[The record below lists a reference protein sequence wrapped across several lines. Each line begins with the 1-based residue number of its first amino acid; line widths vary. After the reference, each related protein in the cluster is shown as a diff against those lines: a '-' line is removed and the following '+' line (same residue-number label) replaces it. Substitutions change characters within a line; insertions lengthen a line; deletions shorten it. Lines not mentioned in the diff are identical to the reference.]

1 MLWYIYWGACS
12 LIYGVFEYS
21 DMIWIS
27 PPEDIEQGPKDTLCS
42 PVIPDPFVPHN
53 MCFVMISNFPWV
65 KPLTAMLCRS
75 QERPSTFT
83 SSLGCRM
90 HLHVISFPPPSTWI
104 NPSTLYLKLI
114 LVFNDVIAAT
124 KQDPTI
130 KSPRPGQEG
139 KNEGVVTIPAG
150 IPPGPSTAWTKSVLG
165 FGWHV
170 LLVKPLFYVAPKILK
185 HQLQLYIFLLLS
197 GKWLQNLF
205 PGKFRRG
212 NDLGNFSCA
221 AAAALG
227 SPL

>member
-1 MLWYIYWGACS
+1 MLWYIYWGAYS

-65 KPLTAMLCRS
+65 KPLTAMLCSS
-75 QERPSTFT
+75 QEIPSTFT

-124 KQDPTI
+124 K
-130 KSPRPGQEG
+130 RPGREEWRSDDHSCW
-139 KNEGVVTIPAG
+139 N
-150 IPPGPSTAWTKSVLG
+150 STRPQHGLDKECLG
-165 FGWHV
+165 FR
-170 LLVKPLFYVAPKILK
+170 VARFTSQTSILCC
-185 HQLQLYIFLLLS
+185 S
-197 GKWLQNLF
+197 
-205 PGKFRRG
+205 
-212 NDLGNFSCA
+212 
-221 AAAALG
+221 
-227 SPL
+227 